1 MQQINREGIFKT
13 KRRGKGIVVSGVKMC
28 AEGTRAERNSV
39 RNEREFGALQAAPS
53 CQQVTREEKQQEGW
67 GERTPLGWGGI

>member
-39 RNEREFGALQAAPS
+39 RNEREFGAL
-53 CQQVTREEKQQEGW
+53 
-67 GERTPLGWGGI
+67 